1 MTPDVL
7 SFVRAE
13 LPPPPARVL
22 EVGCGDGALARAL
35 AAAGYELLAIDPAAP
50 AGPIFRRTTIEA
62 LRDPGPFDAVVAS
75 RALHHV
81 DDLDVALA
89 KIARLAPLL
98 VLDEFA
104 WDRLD
109 EPTGRWYDEQRARA
123 DDPPPPAS
131 EWRRKHR
138 GLHGFD
144 ALTEA
149 LARHFVER
157 SFARVPY
164 LYRYLHLPEL
174 EPREAEL
181 IAAGEIEA
189 LAFRYVGVPRRD

>member
-35 AAAGYELLAIDPAAP
+35 AEAGYDVLAIDPVAP
-50 AGPIFRRTTIEA
+50 DGPLFRRTTIEE
-62 LRDPGPFDAVVAS
+62 LREPRRFDAVVSS

-81 DDLDVALA
+81 DDLDGVLA
-89 KIARLAPLL
+89 KIAGLAPLL
-98 VLDEFA
+98 VLDEFV

-109 EPTGRWYDEQRARA
+109 QATARWYDEQRARA

-131 EWRRKHR
+131 EWRRKHAD
-138 GLHGFD
+138 LHGFE

-149 LARHFVER
+149 LARHFDER

-174 EPREAEL
+174 EPLEAGL

-189 LAFRYVGVPRRD
+189 LAFRYVGVARRD